1 MRQELQD
8 LKEHIY
14 EDGAISESE
23 VKLLSDYFNVQFG
36 ADEALLLLNLN
47 NILSGHDITP
57 AFADLY
63 VANLA
68 SYVVTDGN
76 ISDAHWAWLYQE
88 LHDDHQLDAI
98 EKRLLA
104 EIASRLKDV
113 PASMAA
119 LLR

>member
-14 EDGAISESE
+14 QDGEISESE
-23 VKLLSDYFNVQFG
+23 VKLLGDYFKAKF
-36 ADEALLLLNLN
+36 DEEEARLLLNLN
-47 NILSGHDITP
+47 NILSGGEM
-57 AFADLY
+57 AASFADLY
-63 VANLA
+63 VNSLA
-68 SYVVTDGN
+68 GYVVKDGR

-88 LHDDHQLDAI
+88 LHDDHQVDAI

-104 EIASRLKDV
+104 EIASRLKEV

-119 LLR
+119 LLK